1 VEIGRRLVNFVWYR
15 NVSEGWELDDLMT
28 DREGVRR
35 DTSLPPGAVRE
46 RFVDQLR
53 EDAEDL
59 PPQLAEVV
67 VNTPEP
73 FVQPIVDVEVPRM
86 AFGRVCLIGDAAFV
100 ARPHAAAGT
109 AKAAADAWALA
120 DAVAADPSDV
130 PGALRGWEAG
140 QLALGRQLV
149 ARVQDLG
156 TRSQFGGGWH
166 PGDPSLR
173 FGLWGPGT

>member
-1 VEIGRRLVNFVWYR
+1 MR
-15 NVSEGWELDDLMT
+15 
-28 DREGVRR
+28 
-35 DTSLPPGAVRE
+35 
-46 RFVDQLR
+46 
-53 EDAEDL
+53 
-59 PPQLAEVV
+59 
-67 VNTPEP
+67 TPEP

-86 AFGRVCLIGDAAFV
+86 AFSRVCLIGDAAFV

-130 PGALRGWEAG
+130 PGALRRWEAG

-149 ARVQDLG
+149 ARVKDLG